1 LFATATAATLAG
13 RRPRSL
19 LSQVHDFER
28 QRITDRLP
36 WMSSRLR

>member
-1 LFATATAATLAG
+1 
-13 RRPRSL
+13 L